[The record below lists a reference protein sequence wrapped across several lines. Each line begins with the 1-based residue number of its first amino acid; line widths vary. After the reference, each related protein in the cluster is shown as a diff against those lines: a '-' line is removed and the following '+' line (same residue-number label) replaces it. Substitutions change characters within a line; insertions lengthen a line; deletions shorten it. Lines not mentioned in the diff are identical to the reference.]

1 MARAARHVG
10 RKASVAG
17 LLAAT
22 ACAVMQ
28 QPPGAPPDFDV
39 PIILSITPDSGSIAD
54 SLEDHL
60 VFQFDEVISEA
71 SGGGI
76 EKLIIVSPRASEVDV
91 DWRRSALGVRPKG
104 GWVPGI
110 VYHVTLLPGITDLQN
125 NRLDS
130 SRTVIFSTG
139 GPIPD
144 TRVDGTVLNWENGRS
159 GAGALIE
166 AMLLPDSLVYT
177 ASADSTGRFLLTALP
192 IGTYV
197 LSGIIDGN
205 RNLRRE
211 RREPFDS
218 VTVRLDS
225 AVTHILW
232 AFVHDTV
239 GSRLRQATHVDSMTV
254 RLQFTQ
260 KVEPGAPPLDAI
272 TVWALPDTIAV
283 ATAEVLTQ
291 LAYDS
296 LRAAAAADSAAADS
310 LAADSAVADTGAAA
324 DTATAP
330 DTTVL
335 TDPAAAGDPARGI
348 QQPVSPQAIRL
359 DIEAGPAA
367 QDSTAQP
374 AVVLALLAER
384 PPLSDI
390 LYIRMQVP
398 LTPGNSYLIEA
409 NLRNVL
415 GAAAESQTVLL
426 APAPQPRDS
435 T

>member
-1 MARAARHVG
+1 
-10 RKASVAG
+10 
-17 LLAAT
+17 
-22 ACAVMQ
+22 MQ

-60 VFQFDEVISEA
+60 VFRFDEVISEA

-76 EKLIIVSPRASEVDV
+76 EKLIIVSPRAAEVDV
-91 DWRRSALGVRPKG
+91 DWRRSALAVRPKG
-104 GWVPGI
+104 GWVPGV

-144 TRVDGTVLNWENGRS
+144 TRIDGTVLDWENGRS

-197 LSGIIDGN
+197 LSGIIDAN
-205 RNLRRE
+205 RNSRRE

-225 AVTHILW
+225 SVTHILW
-232 AFVHDTV
+232 AFVHDTL
-239 GSRLRQATHVDSMTV
+239 GPRLRQATHVDSMTV
-254 RLQFTQ
+254 RLQFSQ

-283 ATAEVLTQ
+283 TTAEVLTQ

-296 LRAAAAADSAAADS
+296 LRAAITADSAAADS
-310 LAADSAVADTGAAA
+310 LAADSAVADTGAAPA
-324 DTATAP
+324 
-330 DTTVL
+330 
-335 TDPAAAGDPARGI
+335 DPAGGI
-348 QQPVSPQAIRL
+348 QQPVRPQAIRL
-359 DIEAGPAA
+359 DVEAGPAA

-374 AVVLALLAER
+374 AEVLVLLAER

-398 LTPGNSYLIEA
+398 LTPGSRYLIEA
-409 NLRNVL
+409 NLGNVL
-415 GAAAESQTVLL
+415 GAAAESETVLL
-426 APAPQPRDS
+426 TPAPPQPTDS